1 MHAQPTCVLACDNE
15 LGECPIWCPTTR
27 RLWWIDVARPTLW
40 RFDPAT
46 GASEN
51 WPLSK
56 PPAAIALRRSGGLL
70 ILFRRGYALIDAPP
84 PGAAIGQTHGLDLGE
99 ERFNDG
105 KVAPDGRMWV
115 GSMDRAL
122 KSPIGR
128 LYRFT
133 PDDGADSGLQPMD
146 EGFVLSNG
154 LGWSPDGRALYFA
167 ETRSKHVYKYDR
179 DPVSG
184 AIGTRQLFTTLDGEG
199 VPDGLTVDAAG
210 HIWIAAFGG
219 SAVHRFRPDGSLASR
234 TALPVE
240 HPTSCTFGGDD
251 LRVLYITS
259 ARRGIEGNAR
269 AMPQAG
275 GLWAVRLDVAGL
287 PETPLSC

>member
-1 MHAQPTCVLACDNE
+1 MHAQPTCVLACDND

-46 GASEN
+46 GASES
-51 WPLSK
+51 WPLPK

-70 ILFRRGYALIDAPP
+70 ILFRRGYAVIDAPSL
-84 PGAAIGQTHGLDLGE
+84 GTAIKQTHTLDLGD

-115 GSMDRAL
+115 GSMDRGM

-128 LYRFT
+128 LYRFA
-133 PDDGADSGLQPMD
+133 PDDGLQTMD

-154 LGWSPDGRALYFA
+154 MGWSPDGRTLYFA
-167 ETRSKHVYKYDR
+167 ETRSKRIHRYDR
-179 DPVSG
+179 DPASG
-184 AIGTRQLFTTLDGEG
+184 AIGTRRLFATLDGDSA
-199 VPDGLTVDAAG
+199 PDGLTVDAAG
-210 HIWIAAFGG
+210 HVWVAAFGG
-219 SAVHRFRPDGSLASR
+219 GAVHRYRPDGTLALRLS
-234 TALPVE
+234 LPVE
-240 HPTSCTFGGDD
+240 HPTSCTFGGED

-269 AMPQAG
+269 PTPQAG

-287 PETPLSC
+287 PETRLSY